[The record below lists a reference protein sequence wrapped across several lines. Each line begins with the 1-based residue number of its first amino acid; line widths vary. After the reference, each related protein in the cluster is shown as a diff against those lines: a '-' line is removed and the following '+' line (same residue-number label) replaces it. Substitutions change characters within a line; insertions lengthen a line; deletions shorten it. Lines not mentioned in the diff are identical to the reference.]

1 MASRLSALEQSRV
14 QHGRGRVTAVEKL
27 LILLREFRCS
37 DAESLVRFHDAL
49 LFLRAFPQSRK
60 VIRLTE
66 NLLAGIA
73 RQVERLRDSGVDLEL
88 LDSEQFSG
96 IAGTT
101 ISDTFTY
108 DVACWLVQ
116 RYLEQLKVDW
126 DFDEQGRQ
134 MAISLPRLLP
144 LMADDSLVEADTPYL
159 HWLGNAAGGTSRI
172 LPWLL
177 GRIEATHMDKLE
189 KTAFYDAL
197 RIGVSWNLGIGDAS
211 RTLARHNP
219 STVFIH
225 REPLIK
231 RGQVDLQKE
240 LSSQPIP
247 MRRLSRS
254 EGEEVL
260 NMVRAALTVRG
271 RELYGT
277 TRGDPDSVMEA
288 DPGRGVR
295 IFLWGLPPE
304 RRLPL
309 RAYHAGLTVKN
320 GIPINYIEG
329 ISLFE
334 WMEVGFNTFY
344 AYREGETAWIYS
356 KALHLLHQLTN
367 VTCFSVYPYQLGDH
381 NEEAIK
387 SGAFWFYRKLG
398 FRPGRSDLLKLTE
411 REESKL
417 RSNPEHRT
425 SARVLRKLAAAH
437 VFYELGEGPSG
448 VWDTF
453 SVRNIG
459 LAVQRHMAE
468 DFNGEPEKMRRVG
481 TTELARILQVDPA
494 SWSAVERSAF
504 ENFALVLMLLPEL
517 KSWTHT
523 EKQKLVQV
531 ILAKVRGDESDY
543 LRLLQEH
550 HELKSALVVL
560 GSLESGDIDI
570 EKAVIR

>member
-1 MASRLSALEQSRV
+1 MNAKMASRLSALEQTRLR
-14 QHGRGRVTAVEKL
+14 HGRDCVTAVEKL
-27 LILLREFRCS
+27 LVSLRDFHCS

-60 VIRLTE
+60 VIQLSE

-73 RQVERLRDSGVDLEL
+73 QQVALLRESGVEVEL

-108 DVACWLVQ
+108 DVAGWLVQ
-116 RYLEQLKVDW
+116 RYFEKLRVDW
-126 DFDEQGRQ
+126 DFDEQARQ
-134 MAISLPRLLP
+134 MSVSLPRLLP
-144 LMADDSLVEADTPYL
+144 LLADDSLVEADTPYSV
-159 HWLGNAAGGTSRI
+159 WLGSAAGGTDHI

-177 GRIEATHMDKLE
+177 GRIEATPMSSLE
-189 KTAFYDAL
+189 KTACYDAL
-197 RIGVSWNLGIGDAS
+197 GIEVSWDLGNGHAS

-219 STVFIH
+219 STIYIH

-231 RGQVDLQKE
+231 RSQVALQNE
-240 LSSQPIP
+240 LGSQPIP
-247 MRRLSRS
+247 MQKLSRS

-277 TRGDPDSVMEA
+277 TRGDPEGVIEV
-288 DPGRGVR
+288 DPGRGVH

-320 GIPINYIEG
+320 GVPINYIEG
-329 ISLFE
+329 ISLFD

-356 KALHLLHQLTN
+356 KVLHVLHQLTN

-398 FRPGRSDLLKLTE
+398 FRPGRPDLLMLTE
-411 REESKL
+411 REEAKVRRDSGY
-417 RSNPEHRT
+417 RT
-425 SARVLRKLAAAH
+425 PARVLRKLAAGH
-437 VFYELGEGPSG
+437 VFYDFGEGPGG
-448 VWDTF
+448 VWDAF
-453 SVRNIG
+453 SVRSVG
-459 LAVQRHMAE
+459 LSVQRRMAE
-468 DFNGEPEKMRRVG
+468 EFNGDPDKMSRVG
-481 TTELARILQVDPA
+481 TAELARILQVDLA
-494 SWSAVERSAF
+494 SWNAIERSAF
-504 ENFALVLMLLPEL
+504 ENLAVLMLLVPEL
-517 KSWTHT
+517 KSWTNN
-523 EKQKLVQV
+523 EKQALTQV
-531 ILAKVRGDESDY
+531 ILAKVTGDESHY
-543 LRLLQEH
+543 LRLLQRH
-550 HELKSALVVL
+550 HALKSVLVLL
-560 GSLESGDIDI
+560 GSSLPAG
-570 EKAVIR
+570 

>member
-1 MASRLSALEQSRV
+1 MSV
-14 QHGRGRVTAVEKL
+14 
-27 LILLREFRCS
+27 
-37 DAESLVRFHDAL
+37 
-49 LFLRAFPQSRK
+49 
-60 VIRLTE
+60 
-66 NLLAGIA
+66 
-73 RQVERLRDSGVDLEL
+73 
-88 LDSEQFSG
+88 
-96 IAGTT
+96 
-101 ISDTFTY
+101 
-108 DVACWLVQ
+108 
-116 RYLEQLKVDW
+116 
-126 DFDEQGRQ
+126 
-134 MAISLPRLLP
+134 SLPRLLP
-144 LMADDSLVEADTPYL
+144 LLADDSLVEADTPYSD
-159 HWLGNAAGGTSRI
+159 WLGNAAGGTSHI
-172 LPWLL
+172 LSWLL
-177 GRIEATHMDKLE
+177 KRIEATPINQLE

-197 RIGVSWNLGIGDAS
+197 RISVSWNLGNGDAS
-211 RTLARHNP
+211 RTLARHNS
-219 STVFIH
+219 STPYIH

-231 RGQVDLQKE
+231 RGQVDLRKE
-240 LSSQPIP
+240 LSSRPIR

-277 TRGDPDSVMEA
+277 TRGDPESVIEA

-356 KALHLLHQLTN
+356 KVLHLLHQLTD

-398 FRPGRSDLLKLTE
+398 FRPGRADLLKLTE

-417 RSNPEHRT
+417 KRNPEHRT
-425 SARVLRKLAAAH
+425 SARVLRRLAAAH
-437 VFYELGEGPSG
+437 VFYDFGEGPSG
-448 VWDTF
+448 VWDKF
-453 SVRNIG
+453 SVRNLG
-459 LAVQRHMAE
+459 LAVQRLMAE
-468 DFNGEPEKMRRVG
+468 EFDGDPDKMRRVG
-481 TTELARILQVDPA
+481 TGELASILQVNPA
-494 SWSAVERSAF
+494 SWNAVERSAF
-504 ENFALVLMLLPEL
+504 ENFALVLTLLPEL
-517 KSWTHT
+517 KSWTRS
-523 EKQKLVQV
+523 EKQRLVQV

-543 LRLLQEH
+543 LRLLQKH
-550 HELKSALVVL
+550 YELKAPLVVL
-560 GSLESGDIDI
+560 GSAESNRTNR
-570 EKAVIR
+570 EKAITRL